1 MFKEIL
7 TTGVLVL
14 VATPVLAGGEIDIG
28 LSQNSIRIEHDAVLV
43 GTGAHVS
50 LGGLYNENTE
60 NWAIMAGFNAVD
72 ASMSSKEFIG
82 GVGFKM
88 MLLSAVENEFS
99 VAAGV
104 GGFLRWQ
111 PEFMNGLGFEGQ
123 TYFAP
128 SILSFGGLKSASE
141 VVARVTYKILP
152 QARVFFGYHDVMGN
166 YRTDGDVSLDST
178 YHFGFRMTY

>member
-7 TTGVLVL
+7 ATGTLIL
-14 VATPVLAGGEIDIG
+14 AATPVLAGGEIDLG
-28 LSQNSIRIEHDAVLV
+28 LSQSSIRVEHDAVLV

-72 ASMSSKEFIG
+72 AGMSSKEFIG

-88 MLLSAVENEFS
+88 LLLSTVENEFS

-128 SILSFGGLKSASE
+128 NILSFGGLNSAYE
-141 VVARVTYKILP
+141 AVGRVTYKILP
-152 QARVFFGYHDVMGN
+152 QARIFFGYHDVTAN
-166 YRTDGDVSLDST
+166 YETDGNIVVDST
-178 YHFGFRMTY
+178 YHLGFRMTY